1 VSARRATWSCLQA
14 QEGIVSSRFREWLRR
29 TGNALVSVTWADLAA
44 AFPALLIAI
53 GIEVARRLD
62 LHLPTPFL
70 LLLASMVLAASL
82 RGQVAGNLAAA
93 FASAFVAYA
102 TAVGYGPG
110 PLTGSVLQAAFGI
123 ACIFVVGN
131 VLGRLRDGRLRA
143 IEALQQAQAELE
155 THRTTLQQQV
165 RAQTERLRAMTRH
178 VMDANEH
185 QRASIA
191 RELHDELGQTLAGV
205 QLSLSSIRV
214 QDRNARRKID
224 TAAKVIGDIIADL
237 RTLSL
242 ALRPPLLDRFGL
254 AAGIGAFIEQQAS
267 LAGLHASIDLDT
279 IPQSCRHGAAILL
292 FRCVEEVVNNV
303 VKHAE
308 ATSVEVELRLADG
321 TIHLRIE
328 DDGRGFSPPADWTS
342 EAQCEHGI
350 AALIERFDLAGGKF
364 SIQSAPGR
372 GTCVRASV
380 PAYVVEQAV
389 TLVASSGG

>member
-1 VSARRATWSCLQA
+1 
-14 QEGIVSSRFREWLRR
+14 VSSRFREWLRR
-29 TGNALVSVTWADLAA
+29 TGNALVGVTWADLASA
-44 AFPALLIAI
+44 LPTLLIAI

-62 LHLPTPFL
+62 LPLPTPFL
-70 LLLASMVLAASL
+70 LLLASMALTASL
-82 RGQVAGNLAAA
+82 RGRVAGNLAAA
-93 FASAFVAYA
+93 FASASIAYA
-102 TAVGYGPG
+102 TVVGYGPA
-110 PLTGSVLQAAFGI
+110 PLTGSVPQAAFGI
-123 ACIFVVGN
+123 ACIFVVSN

-143 IEALQQAQAELE
+143 IEALQQTRAELE

-165 RAQTERLRAMTRH
+165 RAQTERLRAVTRH
-178 VMDANEH
+178 LIDTHEH

-191 RELHDELGQTLAGV
+191 RKLHDELGQTLAGV

-214 QDRNARRKID
+214 DDRNARRKID

-242 ALRPPLLDRFGL
+242 ALRPPLLERFGL

-267 LAGLHASIDLDT
+267 LAGLRASIDLDT
-279 IPQSCRHGAAILL
+279 IPPTCGHGAAILL
-292 FRCVEEVVNNV
+292 FRCVEEAVNNV

-308 ATSVEVELRLADG
+308 ATGIEAELRLAGG

-342 EAQCEHGI
+342 DAQCEHGI

-364 SIQSAPGR
+364 SIQSAPGQ

-380 PAYVVEQAV
+380 PAYVVEQTVPLA
-389 TLVASSGG
+389 ASSRG